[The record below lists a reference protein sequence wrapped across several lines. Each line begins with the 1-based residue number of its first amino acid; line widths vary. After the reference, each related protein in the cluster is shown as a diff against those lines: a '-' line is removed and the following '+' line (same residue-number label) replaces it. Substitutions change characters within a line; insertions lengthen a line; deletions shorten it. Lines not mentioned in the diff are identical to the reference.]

1 MDVDWT
7 RLGWTRSVLDQRP
20 KRGLNG
26 RMIGEK
32 KEEEGRRMAGILQ
45 FNSFKSRSTLK
56 RERERIVEPLIND
69 SMYVRPFRPSGQNRP
84 FEM

>member
-32 KEEEGRRMAGILQ
+32 KEEEGRRMVGILQ
-45 FNSFKSRSTLK
+45 FNSFKSRSTLE
-56 RERERIVEPLIND
+56 REREE
-69 SMYVRPFRPSGQNRP
+69 SGT
-84 FEM
+84 FDK